1 MTDERPPYLAHL
13 GGEWVFS
20 APSEVPS
27 IWGDAEE
34 VAWPQGETLIV
45 AGTDGAGKT
54 VLAHNLIIRQA
65 GIISDPFLGLTVTP
79 RRRVLYL
86 AQDRPRQVQ
95 RAFERLVGLVD
106 RDTLDE
112 GLTVIDWP
120 VETLVDQDPE
130 LLVRL
135 ATENEADTLY
145 VDSLKD
151 NCAEPSSEVTG
162 LAVRR
167 AYSLC
172 IAEGIEVCLLH
183 HDRKAASDSK
193 RKILKLADVY
203 GSRFITAGAGS
214 VIALNGGSGDPII
227 DLRHL
232 KQPFTGGR
240 AASTLARFRHRGD
253 GGLPGSDIY
262 GILRNAKNGV
272 TANDAARLLYGTE
285 APTAKERE
293 RARRKLE
300 SAVGRDRAHK
310 KPGDRANEPT
320 RYYTTEIRP
329 GDTLTVPLTEGVSA

>member
-1 MTDERPPYLAHL
+1 MGLIDREKLDERLLA
-13 GGEWVFS
+13 
-20 APSEVPS
+20 
-27 IWGDAEE
+27 
-34 VAWPQGETLIV
+34 
-45 AGTDGAGKT
+45 
-54 VLAHNLIIRQA
+54 
-65 GIISDPFLGLTVTP
+65 
-79 RRRVLYL
+79 
-86 AQDRPRQVQ
+86 
-95 RAFERLVGLVD
+95 
-106 RDTLDE
+106 
-112 GLTVIDWP
+112 IDWP
-120 VETLVDQDPE
+120 VETLLDEDPE

-151 NCAEPSSEVTG
+151 ICAEPSTEVTG

-183 HDRKAASDSK
+183 HDRKAGADSK
-193 RKILKLADVY
+193 GRILKLADVY

-232 KQPFTGGR
+232 KQPSQEVGPLRVALDFDT
-240 AASTLARFRHRGD
+240 SEMSIFK
-253 GGLPGSDIY
+253 GSDVY

-300 SAVGRDRAHK
+300 NVVGRDRAHK
-310 KPGDRANEPT
+310 KSGDKPNEPT
-320 RYYTTEIRP
+320 RYFTTEIP
-329 GDTLTVPLTEGVSA
+329 LTVPLTEGVSA

>member
-1 MTDERPPYLAHL
+1 MIDERPPYLAHL

-34 VAWPQGETLIV
+34 VAWPQGETLII

-54 VLAHNLIIRQA
+54 VLAQNLIIRQA
-65 GIISDPFLGLTVTP
+65 GIIDDPFLGLTVTP

-86 AQDRPRQVQ
+86 AQDRPRQAQ
-95 RAFERLVGLVD
+95 RAFQRLVGLVD

-112 GLTVIDWP
+112 GLAVIDWP
-120 VETLVDQDPE
+120 VEMLIEEDPE

-151 NCAEPSSEVTG
+151 ICAEPSTEVTG

-183 HDRKAASDSK
+183 HDRKATSDSK
-193 RKILKLADVY
+193 RRILKLADVY

-214 VIALNGGSGDPII
+214 VIALNGGSGDPVI

-232 KQPFTGGR
+232 KQPSQEVGPLRLSLDFATGEMEI
-240 AASTLARFRHRGD
+240 FQ
-253 GGLPGSDIY
+253 GSDIY

-272 TANDAARLLYGTE
+272 TANDAARHLYGTE

-320 RYYTTEIRP
+320 RYFSTEA
-329 GDTLTVPLTEGVSA
+329 TLTVPLTEEVLA